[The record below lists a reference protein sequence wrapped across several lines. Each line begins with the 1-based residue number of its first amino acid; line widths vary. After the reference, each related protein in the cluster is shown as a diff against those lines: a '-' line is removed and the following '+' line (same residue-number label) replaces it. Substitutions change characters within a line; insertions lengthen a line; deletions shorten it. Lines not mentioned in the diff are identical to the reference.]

1 MIMKLREEELTII
14 QNLAKA
20 GGTGNVMEFLNL
32 SSTDFEKGFSIAN
45 EMQNKDLV
53 KLLYSNFNKNTVV
66 VEITLVGYNAAKA
79 GK

>member
-1 MIMKLREEELTII
+1 MKLREEELTII

-32 SSTDFEKGFSIAN
+32 GSTDFEKGFSIAN
-45 EMQNKDLV
+45 EMQNKDLL

>member
-1 MIMKLREEELTII
+1 MNLNEPELIII

-32 SSTDFEKGFSIAN
+32 SSADFDKGFSIAN

-53 KLLYSNFNKNTVV
+53 KLLYSNFNKNLVV